1 MDSIPLSSVYWDK
14 ALNALSASAE
24 GRFFIGEIL
33 ARCGI
38 YAPSVDVNQFD
49 SVTRVY
55 YNEGMRAV
63 GSWLKKEADS
73 HVSRGFAER
82 CINECTDIRMQER
95 AETHS
100 VYIKTLEDPF
110 GDI

>member
-38 YAPSVDVNQFD
+38 YAI
-49 SVTRVY
+49 
-55 YNEGMRAV
+55 G
-63 GSWLKKEADS
+63 
-73 HVSRGFAER
+73 
-82 CINECTDIRMQER
+82 
-95 AETHS
+95 
-100 VYIKTLEDPF
+100 
-110 GDI
+110 

>member
-63 GSWLKKEADS
+63 GSWFKKEADS
-73 HVSRGFAER
+73 HISKGFAER
-82 CINECTDIRMQER
+82 CFNECMELRSKER
-95 AETHS
+95 AEAHA
-100 VYIKTLEDPF
+100 VHIKKLEDPF
-110 GDI
+110 SDI